1 MVLIAAH
8 FRQINGASRTL
19 VLSMKQ
25 SIHDR
30 HFRLASP
37 LVMGFVVPKPV
48 DIRFSIIIPL
58 VPAYLTIIGNGKGPA
73 VLKGYLLH
81 QHFLKLRDDNIFI
94 FFLIHESK
102 GVMVL
107 HHYKARALAPNVEHG
122 AVHDV
127 GERPLRVICNGF
139 PEGCRIISP
148 SKKPPLSSSKANKI
162 SKLSELVI
170 SPHVPTEMRREGLEV
185 LRLKSD
191 DNGFGEVGLEGEGFG
206 LTS

>member
-8 FRQINGASRTL
+8 FRQINGASKTL

-48 DIRFSIIIPL
+48 DIRFSIIVPL
-58 VPAYLTIIGNGKGPA
+58 VPAYFAIIRNGKGPA

-81 QHFLKLRDDNIFI
+81 QHFLKLRNDNIFI
-94 FFLIHESK
+94 LFFVHECQ

-107 HHYKARALAPNVEHG
+107 HHYKARALAPNAEHG
-122 AVHDV
+122 TVYDV
-127 GERPLRVICNGF
+127 GEGALRIICNSFSLGR
-139 PEGCRIISP
+139 RIISAA
-148 SKKPPLSSSKANKI
+148 KEPPLSPSKRNKVAHSLYLI
-162 SKLSELVI
+162 
-170 SPHVPTEMRREGLEV
+170 
-185 LRLKSD
+185 
-191 DNGFGEVGLEGEGFG
+191 VGPFMP
-206 LTS
+206 S